1 MRDCGFGPLRSPS
14 PHAQHVCVP
23 SCQEPKNSDLGR
35 FCPNRSLSLCTRA
48 YAKPC
53 LSLHASACPAAPVDH
68 AYVSVRRACAR
79 NPVRLSCPTVSL
91 LVRSMDTSSW
101 NFWRP
106 SGRVCLPPWAERVP
120 MSERCLGT
128 RGPRDTGAFILSVE
142 SRGRKPP
149 SWLWGDRRL
158 I

>member
-23 SCQEPKNSDLGR
+23 SGQEPKNSDLGR

-53 LSLHASACPAAPVDH
+53 LSLHASACPAAPVDR
-68 AYVSVRRACAR
+68 AYLSVRRACAR
-79 NPVRLSCPTVSL
+79 SPVHLSCPRASL
-91 LVRSMDTSSW
+91 LVCSMDTSLW
-101 NFWRP
+101 NFRRQ

-128 RGPRDTGAFILSVE
+128 RGSRDTGGFHFVCGITGKKASLVAV
-142 SRGRKPP
+142 G
-149 SWLWGDRRL
+149 
-158 I
+158 